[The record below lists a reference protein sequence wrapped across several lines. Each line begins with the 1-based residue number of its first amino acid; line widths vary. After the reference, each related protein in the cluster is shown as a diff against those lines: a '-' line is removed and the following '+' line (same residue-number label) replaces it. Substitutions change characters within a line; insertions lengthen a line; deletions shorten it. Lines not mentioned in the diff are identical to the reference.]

1 MEREANYAAV
11 GAFVVLVVV
20 MAVLFVYWYSDAR
33 EHRDYQRYEVYFE
46 GSVSGLERG
55 AAVRYLGVD
64 IGRVVAM
71 NIDKRNASRVQVLV
85 DIDSSAPVSSKTI
98 AELSLQGVTGLLY
111 MDLIQDNGTRRLNAA
126 VPSQKYPVIRS
137 ARSSFDVLLA
147 SLPDLVAIASDVAER
162 AARML
167 SDKNI
172 ASVSNAIANLDKA
185 STTLPQTTK
194 DIQLLV
200 ADLRGA
206 TREIRSVAEGANG
219 VISTAGPEFV
229 TAMQRVRT
237 VADNLASTS
246 ARLDK
251 LVEDNRQDVRAFTR
265 EGLPELER
273 FLREGR
279 AAAREIRELSQS
291 LRQDPSQLI
300 YQPQQTGVAIPR

>member
-20 MAVLFVYWYSDAR
+20 MAVMFVYWYSDSR
-33 EHRDYQRYEVYFE
+33 EHRNYQRYEVYFE

-64 IGRVVAM
+64 VGRVYQM
-71 NIDKRNASRVQVLV
+71 RIDPRDSSRVQVLV
-85 DIDSSAPVSSKTI
+85 DIDSSAPVSQRTI

-111 MDLIQDNGTRRLNAA
+111 MDLIQDTGTRRLNAP
-126 VPSQKYPVIRS
+126 VPSEKYPVIRS

-147 SLPDLVAIASDVAER
+147 SLPDLVGIASDVAER
-162 AARML
+162 ATRML

-172 ASVSNAIANLDKA
+172 ASVSTALANIDKA
-185 STTLPQTTK
+185 SANLPQTLRELQTL
-194 DIQLLV
+194 I

-206 TREIRSVAEGANG
+206 TNDIRAVAANANK
-219 VISTAGPEFV
+219 VVESAGPELV
-229 TAMQRVRT
+229 TAMQRVRV
-237 VADNLASTS
+237 VADNLSSASDQ
-246 ARLDK
+246 LDK
-251 LVEDNRQDVRAFTR
+251 LVADNRQDVRAFTR

-279 AAAREIRELSQS
+279 AAAREFRQLSQS
-291 LRQDPSQLI
+291 LRENPSQLI
-300 YQPQQTGVAIPR
+300 YQPPQQGVEIPR

>member
-11 GAFVVLVVV
+11 GAFVVLVTV

-126 VPSQKYPVIRS
+126 VQSEKYPVIRS

-200 ADLRGA
+200 ADLRSA
-206 TREIRSVAEGANG
+206 TREIHAVAEGANG

-229 TAMQRVRT
+229 TAMKRVRT

>member
-11 GAFVVLVVV
+11 GAFVLLVVV
-20 MAVLFVYWYSDAR
+20 MAVMFVYWYSDSR
-33 EHRDYQRYEVYFE
+33 EHRNYQRYEVYFQ

-55 AAVRYLGVD
+55 ASVRYLGVD
-64 IGRVVAM
+64 VGRVASMHV
-71 NIDKRNASRVQVLV
+71 DPRDSSRVQILV

-126 VPSQKYPVIRS
+126 VPSQEYPVIRS
-137 ARSSFDVLLA
+137 AKSSFDVLLA
-147 SLPDLVAIASDVAER
+147 SLPDLVAIASDVADR
-162 AARML
+162 ASRML

-172 ASVSNAIANLDKA
+172 ASVSNALANIDKA
-185 STTLPQTTK
+185 SATLPGTVR

-206 TREIRSVAEGANG
+206 SGEIRSVAQNANDVVG
-219 VISTAGPEFV
+219 KAGPELV
-229 TAMQRVRT
+229 TAMQRVRV
-237 VADNLASTS
+237 VADNLSNASS
-246 ARLDK
+246 QLDK
-251 LVEDNRQDVRAFTR
+251 LVADNRQDVRAFTR

-279 AAAREIRELSQS
+279 AAAREFRELSRS
-291 LRQDPSQLI
+291 LREDPSQLI
-300 YQPQQTGVAIPR
+300 YQPPQQGVAIPP

>member
-1 MEREANYAAV
+1 MHI
-11 GAFVVLVVV
+11 
-20 MAVLFVYWYSDAR
+20 DP
-33 EHRDYQRYEVYFE
+33 RD
-46 GSVSGLERG
+46 S
-55 AAVRYLGVD
+55 A
-64 IGRVVAM
+64 
-71 NIDKRNASRVQVLV
+71 RVQILV
-85 DIDSSAPVSSKTI
+85 DIDSSAPVSAKTI

-126 VPSQKYPVIRS
+126 AQSEKYPVIRS

-219 VISTAGPEFV
+219 VVSTAGPEFV

-237 VADNLASTS
+237 VADN
-246 ARLDK
+246 
-251 LVEDNRQDVRAFTR
+251 
-265 EGLPELER
+265 
-273 FLREGR
+273 
-279 AAAREIRELSQS
+279 
-291 LRQDPSQLI
+291 
-300 YQPQQTGVAIPR
+300 

>member
-1 MEREANYAAV
+1 
-11 GAFVVLVVV
+11 
-20 MAVLFVYWYSDAR
+20 
-33 EHRDYQRYEVYFE
+33 
-46 GSVSGLERG
+46 
-55 AAVRYLGVD
+55 
-64 IGRVVAM
+64 
-71 NIDKRNASRVQVLV
+71 VQ
-85 DIDSSAPVSSKTI
+85 S
-98 AELSLQGVTGLLY
+98 E
-111 MDLIQDNGTRRLNAA
+111 
-126 VPSQKYPVIRS
+126 KYPVIRS

-172 ASVSNAIANLDKA
+172 ASISNAIANLDKA
-185 STTLPQTTK
+185 STSLPQTTK

-219 VISTAGPEFV
+219 VVSTAGPELV

-246 ARLDK
+246 ARLDQ

-279 AAAREIRELSQS
+279 AAAREIRELSES
-291 LRQDPSQLI
+291 LREDPSQLI
-300 YQPQQTGVAIPR
+300 YQPQETGVAIPR

>member
-1 MEREANYAAV
+1 MERDANYAAV
-11 GAFVVLVVV
+11 GAFVLLVVV

-33 EHRDYQRYEVYFE
+33 EHRDYTRYEVYFE

-71 NIDKRNASRVQVLV
+71 RIDQREASRVQVLV
-85 DIDSSAPVSSKTI
+85 DIDSSAPVSTKTV

-111 MDLIQDNGTRRLNAA
+111 MDLIQDTGTRRLNTA
-126 VPSQKYPVIRS
+126 VPSEKYPVIRS

-147 SLPDLVAIASDVAER
+147 SLPDVVALASDVAER
-162 AARML
+162 ASRML

-172 ASVSNAIANLDKA
+172 ASVSNALANIDKA
-185 STTLPQTTK
+185 SSVLPQTLK
-194 DIQLLV
+194 DVQVLV
-200 ADLRGA
+200 ADLRSTAG
-206 TREIRSVAEGANG
+206 EIKAVAESANG
-219 VISTAGPEFV
+219 VLSSAGPEIT
-229 TAMQRVRT
+229 TAMQRVRVT
-237 VADNLASTS
+237 ADNLATAS

-251 LVEDNRQDVRAFTR
+251 LVDENRQDVRSFTR

-279 AAAREIRELSQS
+279 SAAREFRELSRS
-291 LRQDPSQLI
+291 LREDPSQLL
-300 YQPQQTGVAIPR
+300 YQRTQHGVEIPR